1 MDLFGHVSKANAT
14 RLARSVAVAEGELQD
29 LQDQYLKVQE
39 DHSAVKQAL
48 ATAQLEIQAA
58 REGHEVTSHQLKAAE
73 RRESTSYVVMSVA
86 LAVMAIIIFGLA
98 SALIAP
104 RRCRSLLAL
113 ASQGLRQE

>member
-1 MDLFGHVSKANAT
+1 M
-14 RLARSVAVAEGELQD
+14 
-29 LQDQYLKVQE
+29 
-39 DHSAVKQAL
+39 
-48 ATAQLEIQAA
+48 
-58 REGHEVTSHQLKAAE
+58 KAAE